1 MYMICD
7 DKRVYVSENY
17 RVSAYDKEDLVNA
30 EKKSLVWKT
39 FKLYVNLKK
48 LINTKDYLYGIGEDR
63 MVRID
68 KTDGHAED
76 LSLEDHLIDVAG
88 GHRDLYLL
96 TKTALYRMSIERF
109 SLPEIKRLAV
119 SDTMDKPLRALCLSD
134 ENIYV
139 ASRSYVYKLDR
150 DGKKLLEKALTDI
163 HTLLISEDGPVGIR
177 EDGKVLNLDESLE
190 VSSTGEFDG
199 RPIKAE
205 YSIYQTYL
213 LTEEGLHIFGK
224 TGKRIAHVENGY
236 LSFSE
241 GLNHV
246 YLYKED
252 GLEAASKADILG
264 DTYQKVDLTTVC
276 AVVFASMMAFE
287 REKGKKVSMKKRKGY
302 MDVRVD
308 DLSLDL
314 ERLTYRLSR
323 YFPEVF
329 ILFSNPGYYESMI
342 EFGEKFE
349 LVKGEDEHLHLNY
362 HMLNHLVE
370 KHSAFKTF
378 KEGIISTLETCLK

>member
-1 MYMICD
+1 MYMVCD
-7 DKRVYVSENY
+7 DKRVYVSKDY

-30 EKKSLVWKT
+30 EKQSLVWKT
-39 FKLYVNLKK
+39 SKLNVDLKK

-63 MVRID
+63 IVRVD
-68 KTDGHAED
+68 KANGHADD
-76 LSLEDHLIDVAG
+76 LSLEDHLVDMAG

-109 SLPEIKRLAV
+109 SLPEIKRFAV
-119 SDTMDKPLRALCLSD
+119 SDTMDKPFRSLCLSD

-150 DGKKLLEKALTDI
+150 DGEKLLEKAFTDI
-163 HTLLISEDGPVGIR
+163 HTLLMSEDGPVGIR
-177 EDGKVLNLDESLE
+177 EDGKLLNLDESLE
-190 VSSTGEFDG
+190 VSSIGEFDG
-199 RPIKAE
+199 KSIKAE

-213 LTEEGLHIFGK
+213 LTQEGLHIFGK

-241 GLNHV
+241 GLNHI
-246 YLYKED
+246 YLYKEG

-264 DTYQKVDLTTVC
+264 DNYQKVDLTTVC
-276 AVVFASMMAFE
+276 AVIFASMMTFE
-287 REKGKKVSMKKRKGY
+287 RERGEKVIMKKRKGF
-302 MDVRVD
+302 MDVKVN

-314 ERLTYRLSR
+314 EKLIYRLSK

-329 ILFSNPGYYESMI
+329 ILFSNPGYYESI
-342 EFGEKFE
+342 LEFGKKFE
-349 LVKGEDEHLHLNY
+349 LVKEEDECLHLNY
-362 HMLNHLVE
+362 YMLNHLVE
-370 KHSAFKTF
+370 KHSAFRTF
-378 KEGIISTLETCLK
+378 KEDIISILETCLR